1 MKRESSKQLSPHSRS
16 TRTQLVRPDENQP
29 KTLSL
34 STVTPPPSQLS
45 PGYDYADHLEA
56 SLLFYEAQRSGKL
69 PATNRIR
76 FRNDSSLNDKAPDG
90 SDISGGYH
98 DAGDHLKLNFPMA
111 WTFTHLAWGYLDFR
125 KGYDA
130 AGQAAQMRATLKWA
144 ADYFMKCH
152 FDELSYV
159 AQVGTESA
167 DHGFWGRPEDMKM
180 ARPAIAIGPGK
191 PGSDLAGQT
200 AAALAAIAMAFEA
213 VDPEYAM
220 RCEAHARELYTLATR
235 WEGKFSKSLSVR
247 SFLNFEFWEGR
258 ERKEKKK
265 KEDEIFIPL
274 LLKEKKP
281 EKKLQV
287 GNMYPSNTH
296 LDDLTMAAGWLAR
309 RTGEPA
315 YLADAANYWKRM
327 RSEEAGVSLKKVLK
341 PISPPTCFILLLR
354 RSSRGR
360 RRRKKTH
367 FFPLPQI

>member
-1 MKRESSKQLSPHSRS
+1 
-16 TRTQLVRPDENQP
+16 
-29 KTLSL
+29 
-34 STVTPPPSQLS
+34 
-45 PGYDYADHLEA
+45 
-56 SLLFYEAQRSGKL
+56 
-69 PATNRIR
+69 
-76 FRNDSSLNDKAPDG
+76 
-90 SDISGGYH
+90 
-98 DAGDHLKLNFPMA
+98 MA

-130 AGQAAQMRATLKWA
+130 AGQAAQMRATLQWA
-144 ADYFMKCH
+144 ADYFMRCH

-281 EKKLQV
+281 KKNFRSGTCILRTPTSTTSPWPP
-287 GNMYPSNTH
+287 GGWP
-296 LDDLTMAAGWLAR
+296 AGRESLPTSPTRPTTGRGCGPR
-309 RTGEPA
+309 RPG
-315 YLADAANYWKRM
+315 
-327 RSEEAGVSLKKVLK
+327 
-341 PISPPTCFILLLR
+341 
-354 RSSRGR
+354 
-360 RRRKKTH
+360 
-367 FFPLPQI
+367 

>member
-1 MKRESSKQLSPHSRS
+1 
-16 TRTQLVRPDENQP
+16 
-29 KTLSL
+29 
-34 STVTPPPSQLS
+34 
-45 PGYDYADHLEA
+45 
-56 SLLFYEAQRSGKL
+56 
-69 PATNRIR
+69 
-76 FRNDSSLNDKAPDG
+76 
-90 SDISGGYH
+90 
-98 DAGDHLKLNFPMA
+98 MA

-130 AGQAAQMRATLKWA
+130 AGQAAQMRAALKWA

-265 KEDEIFIPL
+265 KEDEIFISL
-274 LLKEKKP
+274 LLKEKKT

-327 RSEEAGVSLKKVLK
+327 RSEEAGVSLTKVLK